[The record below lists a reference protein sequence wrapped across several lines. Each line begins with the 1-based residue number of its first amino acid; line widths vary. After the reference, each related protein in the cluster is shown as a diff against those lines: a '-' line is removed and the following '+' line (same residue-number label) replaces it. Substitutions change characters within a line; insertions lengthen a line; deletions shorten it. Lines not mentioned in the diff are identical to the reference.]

1 MGYNIA
7 ERTNSLL
14 LEPEVSFILRN
25 PEIPK
30 ADLPSG
36 KNDSEREENYHAQ
49 AAVTYKTKG
58 LGILFYL
65 NESKMQIGY

>member
-1 MGYNIA
+1 MGYNLT
-7 ERTNSLL
+7 ESTTSLL
-14 LEPEVSFILRN
+14 LETEVSFISRN

-36 KNDSEREENYHAQ
+36 KNDSESEESYHAQ

-58 LGILFYL
+58 LGIFF
-65 NESKMQIGY
+65 I

>member
-1 MGYNIA
+1 MGYNLA
-7 ERTNSLL
+7 EKTTSLL
-14 LEPEVSFILRN
+14 LEPEVSFISRN

-36 KNDSEREENYHAQ
+36 KNDSEREGSYHAQ

-58 LGILFYL
+58 FGIIF
-65 NESKMQIGY
+65 I